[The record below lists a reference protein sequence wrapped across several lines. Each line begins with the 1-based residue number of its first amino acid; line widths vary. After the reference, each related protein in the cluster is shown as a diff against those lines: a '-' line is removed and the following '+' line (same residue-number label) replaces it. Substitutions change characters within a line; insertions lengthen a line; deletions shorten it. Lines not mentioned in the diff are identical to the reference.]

1 MNPYLHHEMARI
13 RQAELL
19 HEARLAHIE
28 TEAAQLARAKMRER
42 VRALL
47 TRKREPRLV
56 PEFRP
61 I

>member
-1 MNPYLHHEMARI
+1 MARI